1 MTVNEDSFTNWKNR
15 EEIAESMIP
24 IIGKLHRERD
34 VTVLLHSRSLVNKS
48 VVSILK
54 THRFARQ
61 IAGEELSVTETFPFL
76 QALTTLDLGPSQIDI
91 GMLAATYKADDQGL
105 SVADFTA
112 RAVAGATGPDKIERR
127 EPRDVVLYGFGR
139 IGRLLARLLIEKSG
153 SGNGLRLRAIV
164 VRKGAGQDIVKRA
177 SLLRRDSI
185 HGQFHGT
192 ITVDEANNKIIA
204 NGNEIAMIYADDP
217 AAVDYTAY
225 GIKDAILIDN
235 TGRWRDR
242 EGLSNHLRPGIAK
255 VVLTA
260 PGKGDVPNI
269 VHGVNHDSIKPDEQ
283 ILSCASCTT
292 NAIVPPLKA
301 MADEYGVLRGHV
313 ETVHSFTNDQNLL
326 DNYHKSDRRG
336 RSAPLNMVITETG
349 AASAVAKALPD
360 LEATITGS
368 SIRVPVP
375 DVSIAILNLQLA
387 RETTREDVLDHLR
400 QVSLTSPLK
409 RQIDFTT
416 APDAVSSDF
425 IGSRHASIVDA
436 GATKV
441 EGDNAI
447 LYLWYDNEFGY
458 SCQVVR
464 VVQYVSGVEYPTF
477 RPRPPDPGPRPFG
490 SALPPCRWE
499 GGAVLPP
506 GTSVRS
512 ALQVEPVPVC
522 RVRGCVAEAVVDVSH
537 IGVAVGGVGQEAA
550 EVRTAPVGLPDRLG
564 LHPSAEAVSAVLG
577 QHTGAVVLGITRAVA
592 GDDEFGEPG
601 DRAVGG
607 VDGDD
612 GVQLVAA
619 LGDGLR
625 RGPDPVHV
633 PGHGGVVGVVH
644 GHVVHG
650 AAGGGE
656 GPGEVVGDGA
666 LP

>member
-1 MTVNEDSFTNWKNR
+1 MTTTVDSFTNWKNR

-34 VTVLLHSRSLVNKS
+34 VTILLHSRSLVNKS

-61 IAGEELSVTETFPFL
+61 IAGEELSVTETLPFL
-76 QALTTLDLGPSQIDI
+76 RALTTLDLGPSQIDI
-91 GMLAATYKADDQGL
+91 GMLAATYRADDRGL
-105 SVADFTA
+105 SVEEFTA
-112 RAVAGATGPDKIERR
+112 EAVAGATGENKIKCR

-139 IGRLLARLLIEKSG
+139 IGRLLARLLIEKTG

-164 VRKGAGQDIVKRA
+164 VRKAAGQDLVKRA

-185 HGQFHGT
+185 HGQFQGT
-192 ITVDEANNKIIA
+192 ITVDEANNKIVA
-204 NGNEIAMIYADDP
+204 NGNEIQVIYSDDP
-217 AAVDYTAY
+217 TAVDYTAY
-225 GIKDAILIDN
+225 GIKNAILIDN

-242 EGLSNHLRPGIAK
+242 EGLSKHLRPGVDK

-269 VHGVNHDSIKPDEQ
+269 VHGVNHETIKPDER

-360 LEATITGS
+360 LDAKITGS

-387 RETTREDVLDHLR
+387 RETTREEVLDYLR
-400 QVSLTSPLK
+400 NVSLTSPLK
-409 RQIDFTT
+409 RQIDFIS

-425 IGSRHASIVDA
+425 IGSRNASIVDA

-464 VVQYVSGVEYPTF
+464 VVQHVSGVEYPTY
-477 RPRPPDPGPRPFG
+477 PAP
-490 SALPPCRWE
+490 
-499 GGAVLPP
+499 AV
-506 GTSVRS
+506 
-512 ALQVEPVPVC
+512 
-522 RVRGCVAEAVVDVSH
+522 
-537 IGVAVGGVGQEAA
+537 
-550 EVRTAPVGLPDRLG
+550 
-564 LHPSAEAVSAVLG
+564 
-577 QHTGAVVLGITRAVA
+577 
-592 GDDEFGEPG
+592 
-601 DRAVGG
+601 
-607 VDGDD
+607 
-612 GVQLVAA
+612 
-619 LGDGLR
+619 
-625 RGPDPVHV
+625 
-633 PGHGGVVGVVH
+633 
-644 GHVVHG
+644 
-650 AAGGGE
+650 
-656 GPGEVVGDGA
+656 
-666 LP
+666 

>member
-1 MTVNEDSFTNWKNR
+1 MTVNDDSFTNWKNR
-15 EEIAESMIP
+15 EETAEAMIP

-61 IAGEELSVTETFPFL
+61 IAGEELSVTETMPFL
-76 QALTTLDLGPSQIDI
+76 QALAALDLGPSQIDI
-91 GMLAATYKADDQGL
+91 GMLAATYKSDDRGL
-105 SVADFTA
+105 SVAEFTA
-112 RAVAGATGPDKIERR
+112 EAVAGATGANKIEHGAG
-127 EPRDVVLYGFGR
+127 RDVVLYGFGR
-139 IGRLLARLLIEKSG
+139 IGRLVARLLIEKSG

-164 VRKGAGQDIVKRA
+164 VRGGGGRAGEDLVKRA

-185 HGQFHGT
+185 HGQFQGT
-192 ITVDEANNKIIA
+192 ITVDEANSAIIA
-204 NGNEIAMIYADDP
+204 NGNEIKVIYADDP
-217 AAVDYTAY
+217 TSVDYTAY

-235 TGRWRDR
+235 TGKWRDR
-242 EGLSNHLRPGIAK
+242 EGLSKHLRPGIDK

-269 VHGVNHDSIKPDEQ
+269 VHGVNHDTLKPDEQ

-301 MADEYGVLRGHV
+301 MEDEYGVLRGHV

-360 LEATITGS
+360 LKARITGS

-387 RETTREDVLDHLR
+387 RETTREEVLDYLR
-400 QVSLTSPLK
+400 NVSLTSPLK

-458 SCQVVR
+458 SCQVIR
-464 VVQYVSGVEYPTF
+464 VVQYVSGVEYPTY
-477 RPRPPDPGPRPFG
+477 PAP
-490 SALPPCRWE
+490 
-499 GGAVLPP
+499 AV
-506 GTSVRS
+506 
-512 ALQVEPVPVC
+512 
-522 RVRGCVAEAVVDVSH
+522 
-537 IGVAVGGVGQEAA
+537 
-550 EVRTAPVGLPDRLG
+550 
-564 LHPSAEAVSAVLG
+564 
-577 QHTGAVVLGITRAVA
+577 
-592 GDDEFGEPG
+592 
-601 DRAVGG
+601 
-607 VDGDD
+607 
-612 GVQLVAA
+612 
-619 LGDGLR
+619 
-625 RGPDPVHV
+625 
-633 PGHGGVVGVVH
+633 
-644 GHVVHG
+644 
-650 AAGGGE
+650 
-656 GPGEVVGDGA
+656 
-666 LP
+666 

>member
-1 MTVNEDSFTNWKNR
+1 MTVNDDSFTNWKNR

-61 IAGEELSVTETFPFL
+61 IAGEELSVTETLPFL
-76 QALTTLDLGPSQIDI
+76 KALGTLDLGPSQIDI
-91 GMLAATYKADDQGL
+91 GMLAAMYRTDDQGL
-105 SVADFTA
+105 SVEDFTA
-112 RAVAGATGPDKIERR
+112 RAVAGATGADKIEHG
-127 EPRDVVLYGFGR
+127 EGRDVVLYGFGR
-139 IGRLLARLLIEKSG
+139 IGRLVARLLIEKAG

-164 VRKGAGQDIVKRA
+164 VRGGGDRAAEDLVKRA

-185 HGQFHGT
+185 HGQFQGT
-192 ITVDEANNKIIA
+192 ITVDEASCSITA
-204 NGNEIAMIYADDP
+204 NGNTIRVIHADDP
-217 AAVDYTAY
+217 AEVDYTAY

-235 TGRWRDR
+235 TGKWRDR
-242 EGLSNHLRPGIAK
+242 EGLSKHLRPGIDK

-269 VHGVNHDSIKPDEQ
+269 VHGVNHDMVKPDER

-301 MADEYGVLRGHV
+301 MNDEYGVLRGHV

-326 DNYHKSDRRG
+326 DNYHKSERRG

-360 LEATITGS
+360 LKARITGS

-387 RETTREDVLDHLR
+387 REVTREEVLEYLR
-400 QVSLTSPLK
+400 DVSLTSPMR
-409 RQIDFTT
+409 RQIDFIS

-436 GATKV
+436 GALKA

-458 SCQVVR
+458 SCQVIR
-464 VVQYVSGVEYPTF
+464 VVQHVSGVEYPTY
-477 RPRPPDPGPRPFG
+477 PAP
-490 SALPPCRWE
+490 
-499 GGAVLPP
+499 
-506 GTSVRS
+506 
-512 ALQVEPVPVC
+512 
-522 RVRGCVAEAVVDVSH
+522 
-537 IGVAVGGVGQEAA
+537 AA
-550 EVRTAPVGLPDRLG
+550 
-564 LHPSAEAVSAVLG
+564 
-577 QHTGAVVLGITRAVA
+577 
-592 GDDEFGEPG
+592 
-601 DRAVGG
+601 
-607 VDGDD
+607 
-612 GVQLVAA
+612 
-619 LGDGLR
+619 
-625 RGPDPVHV
+625 
-633 PGHGGVVGVVH
+633 
-644 GHVVHG
+644 
-650 AAGGGE
+650 
-656 GPGEVVGDGA
+656 
-666 LP
+666 

>member
-1 MTVNEDSFTNWKNR
+1 VTVNDDAFTNWKLR

-61 IAGEELSVTETFPFL
+61 IAGAELSVTETMPFL
-76 QALTTLDLGPSQIDI
+76 QALTALDLGPSQIDI
-91 GMLAATYKADDQGL
+91 GMLAATYKADGRGL
-105 SVADFTA
+105 SVAEFTA
-112 RAVAGATGPDKIERR
+112 EAVAGATGANKIERR
-127 EPRDVVLYGFGR
+127 ASRDVVLYGFGR
-139 IGRLLARLLIEKSG
+139 IGRLLARLLIEKAG

-164 VRKGAGQDIVKRA
+164 VRGNGAGQDLVKRA

-185 HGQFHGT
+185 HGQFQGT
-192 ITVDEANNKIIA
+192 ITVDEANSRIVA
-204 NGNEIAMIYADDP
+204 NGNEIQVIYADDP
-217 AAVDYTAY
+217 TTVDYTAY
-225 GIKDAILIDN
+225 GIKDAVLIDN
-235 TGRWRDR
+235 TGKWRDR
-242 EGLSNHLRPGIAK
+242 EGLSQHLRPGIDK

-269 VHGVNHDSIKPDEQ
+269 VHGVNHDMLKPDER
-283 ILSCASCTT
+283 IISCASCTT

-326 DNYHKSDRRG
+326 DNYHKSERRG

-360 LEATITGS
+360 LKAKITGS

-387 RETTREDVLDHLR
+387 RETDREEVLDYLR
-400 QVSLTSPLK
+400 DVSLTSPLK
-409 RQIDFTT
+409 RQIDFIS

-458 SCQVVR
+458 SCQVIR
-464 VVQYVSGVEYPTF
+464 VVQYVSGAEYPTF
-477 RPRPPDPGPRPFG
+477 PSPAP
-490 SALPPCRWE
+490 
-499 GGAVLPP
+499 AV
-506 GTSVRS
+506 
-512 ALQVEPVPVC
+512 
-522 RVRGCVAEAVVDVSH
+522 
-537 IGVAVGGVGQEAA
+537 
-550 EVRTAPVGLPDRLG
+550 
-564 LHPSAEAVSAVLG
+564 
-577 QHTGAVVLGITRAVA
+577 
-592 GDDEFGEPG
+592 
-601 DRAVGG
+601 
-607 VDGDD
+607 
-612 GVQLVAA
+612 
-619 LGDGLR
+619 
-625 RGPDPVHV
+625 
-633 PGHGGVVGVVH
+633 
-644 GHVVHG
+644 
-650 AAGGGE
+650 
-656 GPGEVVGDGA
+656 
-666 LP
+666 

>member
-1 MTVNEDSFTNWKNR
+1 MTINDDSFTNWKNR

-48 VVSILK
+48 VISILK
-54 THRFARQ
+54 VHRFARQ
-61 IAGEELSVTETFPFL
+61 IAGAELSVTETMPFL

-91 GMLAATYKADDQGL
+91 GMLAATYMADDRGL
-105 SVADFTA
+105 SVEEFTA
-112 RAVAGATGPDKIERR
+112 EAVAGATGDDRAERR

-139 IGRLLARLLIEKSG
+139 IGRLVARLLIEKAG
-153 SGNGLRLRAIV
+153 SGNGLRLRAVV
-164 VRKGAGQDIVKRA
+164 VRGGGDQDLVKRA

-185 HGQFHGT
+185 HGQFQGT
-192 ITVDEANNKIIA
+192 ITVDEAKSTIFA
-204 NGNEIAMIYADDP
+204 NGNEIKVIYSDDP
-217 AAVDYTAY
+217 TSVDYTAY
-225 GIKDAILIDN
+225 GIKNAILIDN

-242 EGLSNHLRPGIAK
+242 EGLSRHLRPGIDK

-269 VHGVNHDSIKPDEQ
+269 VHGVNHDMLKPDEN

-301 MADEYGVLRGHV
+301 MEDGFGVLRGHV

-326 DNYHKSDRRG
+326 DNYHKADRRG

-360 LEATITGS
+360 LKAKITGS

-387 RETTREDVLDHLR
+387 RETTREEVLDHLR
-400 QVSLTSPLK
+400 EVSLTSPLK
-409 RQIDFTT
+409 RQIDFTS

-464 VVQYVSGVEYPTF
+464 VVQYVSGVEYPTY
-477 RPRPPDPGPRPFG
+477 P
-490 SALPPCRWE
+490 
-499 GGAVLPP
+499 
-506 GTSVRS
+506 
-512 ALQVEPVPVC
+512 
-522 RVRGCVAEAVVDVSH
+522 
-537 IGVAVGGVGQEAA
+537 
-550 EVRTAPVGLPDRLG
+550 APV
-564 LHPSAEAVSAVLG
+564 A
-577 QHTGAVVLGITRAVA
+577 
-592 GDDEFGEPG
+592 
-601 DRAVGG
+601 
-607 VDGDD
+607 
-612 GVQLVAA
+612 
-619 LGDGLR
+619 
-625 RGPDPVHV
+625 
-633 PGHGGVVGVVH
+633 
-644 GHVVHG
+644 
-650 AAGGGE
+650 
-656 GPGEVVGDGA
+656 
-666 LP
+666 

>member
-1 MTVNEDSFTNWKNR
+1 MTFNEDSFTNWKHR

-24 IIGKLHRERD
+24 VIGKLHRERD

-61 IAGEELSVTETFPFL
+61 IAGAELSVTDTLPFL
-76 QALTTLDLGPSQIDI
+76 QALTALDLGPSQIDI
-91 GMLAATYKADDQGL
+91 GMLAETYRADDRGL
-105 SVADFTA
+105 SVEEFTA
-112 RAVAGATGPDKIERR
+112 GAVAGATGANKIECR
-127 EPRDVVLYGFGR
+127 EGRDVVLYGFGR
-139 IGRLLARLLIEKSG
+139 IGRLVARLLIEKAG

-164 VRKGAGQDIVKRA
+164 VRGGGGRAGEDLVKRA

-185 HGQFHGT
+185 HGQFQGT
-192 ITVDEANNKIIA
+192 ITVDEANSTIVA
-204 NGNEIAMIYADDP
+204 NGNEIKVIYADDP
-217 AAVDYTAY
+217 TSVDYTAY

-235 TGRWRDR
+235 TGKWRDR
-242 EGLSNHLRPGIAK
+242 EGLSKHLRPGIDK

-260 PGKGDVPNI
+260 PGKGDVPNV
-269 VHGVNHDSIKPDEQ
+269 VHGVNHDTIKPDEQ

-360 LEATITGS
+360 LEAKITGS

-387 RETTREDVLDHLR
+387 RETSREEVLDYLR
-400 QVSLTSPLK
+400 DVSLTSPLK
-409 RQIDFTT
+409 RQIDFTS
-416 APDAVSSDF
+416 APDAVSNDF

-458 SCQVVR
+458 SCQVIR
-464 VVQYVSGVEYPTF
+464 VVQYVSGVEYPTY
-477 RPRPPDPGPRPFG
+477 P
-490 SALPPCRWE
+490 
-499 GGAVLPP
+499 
-506 GTSVRS
+506 
-512 ALQVEPVPVC
+512 
-522 RVRGCVAEAVVDVSH
+522 
-537 IGVAVGGVGQEAA
+537 
-550 EVRTAPVGLPDRLG
+550 APV
-564 LHPSAEAVSAVLG
+564 A
-577 QHTGAVVLGITRAVA
+577 
-592 GDDEFGEPG
+592 
-601 DRAVGG
+601 
-607 VDGDD
+607 
-612 GVQLVAA
+612 
-619 LGDGLR
+619 
-625 RGPDPVHV
+625 
-633 PGHGGVVGVVH
+633 
-644 GHVVHG
+644 
-650 AAGGGE
+650 
-656 GPGEVVGDGA
+656 
-666 LP
+666 

>member
-1 MTVNEDSFTNWKNR
+1 MTVNDDVFTDWKNR

-24 IIGKLHRERD
+24 VIGRLHRERD

-61 IAGEELSVTETFPFL
+61 IAGEELSVTETLPFL

-91 GMLAATYKADDQGL
+91 GMLAATYAADDRGL
-105 SVADFTA
+105 SVEEFTA
-112 RAVAGATGPDKIERR
+112 QAVAGATGANKIERR
-127 EPRDVVLYGFGR
+127 DSRDVVLYGFGR
-139 IGRLLARLLIEKSG
+139 IGRLVARLLIEKSG
-153 SGNGLRLRAIV
+153 GLRLRAIV
-164 VRKGAGQDIVKRA
+164 VRQGGDQDIVKRA

-185 HGQFHGT
+185 HGQFQGT
-192 ITVDEANNKIIA
+192 ITVDEANSTIIA
-204 NGNEIAMIYADDP
+204 NGNAIKVIYANDP
-217 AAVDYTAY
+217 SEVDYTAY

-235 TGRWRDR
+235 TGKWRDR
-242 EGLSNHLRPGIAK
+242 EGLSKHLRPGVEK

-269 VHGVNHDSIKPDEQ
+269 VHGVNHDTIKPDEQ

-301 MADEYGVLRGHV
+301 MEDRYGVLRGHV

-326 DNYHKSDRRG
+326 DNYHKSERRG

-360 LEATITGS
+360 LKAKITGS

-387 RETTREDVLDHLR
+387 QETTREDVLDYLR
-400 QVSLTSPLK
+400 DVSLTSPLR
-409 RQIDFTT
+409 RQIDFTN

-458 SCQVVR
+458 SCQVIR
-464 VVQYVSGVEYPTF
+464 VVQYVSGVEYPTY
-477 RPRPPDPGPRPFG
+477 PAP
-490 SALPPCRWE
+490 
-499 GGAVLPP
+499 AV
-506 GTSVRS
+506 
-512 ALQVEPVPVC
+512 
-522 RVRGCVAEAVVDVSH
+522 
-537 IGVAVGGVGQEAA
+537 
-550 EVRTAPVGLPDRLG
+550 
-564 LHPSAEAVSAVLG
+564 
-577 QHTGAVVLGITRAVA
+577 
-592 GDDEFGEPG
+592 
-601 DRAVGG
+601 
-607 VDGDD
+607 
-612 GVQLVAA
+612 
-619 LGDGLR
+619 
-625 RGPDPVHV
+625 
-633 PGHGGVVGVVH
+633 
-644 GHVVHG
+644 
-650 AAGGGE
+650 
-656 GPGEVVGDGA
+656 
-666 LP
+666 

>member
-61 IAGEELSVTETFPFL
+61 IAGEELSVTETMPFL
-76 QALTTLDLGPSQIDI
+76 RALTALDLGPSQIDI
-91 GMLAATYKADDQGL
+91 GMLAATYQSDDRGL
-105 SVADFTA
+105 TVEEFTA
-112 RAVAGATGPDKIERR
+112 GAVAGATGANKIERG
-127 EPRDVVLYGFGR
+127 EGRDVVLYGFGR
-139 IGRLLARLLIEKSG
+139 IGRLVARLLIEKSG

-164 VRKGAGQDIVKRA
+164 VRGGGGRASEDLVKRA

-185 HGQFHGT
+185 HGPFQGT
-192 ITVDEANNKIIA
+192 ITVDEANGTITA
-204 NGNEIAMIYADDP
+204 NGNEIKVIYADDP
-217 AAVDYTAY
+217 TSVDYTAY

-235 TGRWRDR
+235 TGKWRDR
-242 EGLSNHLRPGIAK
+242 EGLSNHLRPGIEK

-269 VHGVNHDSIKPDEQ
+269 VHGVNHDTVKPDER

-301 MADEYGVLRGHV
+301 MDDEYGVLRGHV

-360 LEATITGS
+360 LKAKITGS

-387 RETTREDVLDHLR
+387 RETTREEVLDHLR
-400 QVSLTSPLK
+400 EVSLTSPLR
-409 RQIDFTT
+409 RQIDFTS
-416 APDAVSSDF
+416 APDAVSNDF

-464 VVQYVSGVEYPTF
+464 VVQHVSGVEYPTY
-477 RPRPPDPGPRPFG
+477 PAP
-490 SALPPCRWE
+490 
-499 GGAVLPP
+499 AV
-506 GTSVRS
+506 
-512 ALQVEPVPVC
+512 
-522 RVRGCVAEAVVDVSH
+522 
-537 IGVAVGGVGQEAA
+537 
-550 EVRTAPVGLPDRLG
+550 
-564 LHPSAEAVSAVLG
+564 
-577 QHTGAVVLGITRAVA
+577 
-592 GDDEFGEPG
+592 
-601 DRAVGG
+601 
-607 VDGDD
+607 
-612 GVQLVAA
+612 
-619 LGDGLR
+619 
-625 RGPDPVHV
+625 
-633 PGHGGVVGVVH
+633 
-644 GHVVHG
+644 
-650 AAGGGE
+650 
-656 GPGEVVGDGA
+656 
-666 LP
+666 

>member
-1 MTVNEDSFTNWKNR
+1 MTVNDDSFTNWKHR
-15 EEIAESMIP
+15 EETAESMIP
-24 IIGKLHRERD
+24 MIGRLHREQD

-61 IAGEELSVTETFPFL
+61 IAGVELSVTETMPFL
-76 QALTTLDLGPSQIDI
+76 RALTALDLGPSQIDI
-91 GMLAATYKADDQGL
+91 GLLAEAHRTDDRGL
-105 SVADFTA
+105 SVEEFTA
-112 RAVAGATGPDKIERR
+112 EAVAGATGANKIERR

-139 IGRLLARLLIEKSG
+139 IGRLLARLLIEKAG
-153 SGNGLRLRAIV
+153 SGNGLRLRAVV
-164 VRKGAGQDIVKRA
+164 VRDSGGGDLVKRA

-185 HGQFHGT
+185 HGQFQGT
-192 ITVDEANNKIIA
+192 ITVDEERGRIIA
-204 NGNEIAMIYADDP
+204 NGNEIQVIYSDDP
-217 AAVDYTAY
+217 TTVDYPAY

-242 EGLSNHLRPGIAK
+242 EGLSKHLRPGIDK

-269 VHGVNHDSIKPDEQ
+269 VHGVNHDTVKPDER

-326 DNYHKSDRRG
+326 DNFHKSDRRG

-349 AASAVAKALPD
+349 AASAVAKALPE
-360 LEATITGS
+360 LKAPITGS

-400 QVSLTSPLK
+400 EVSLTSPLK
-409 RQIDFTT
+409 RQIDFIS

-436 GATKV
+436 GALKV

-464 VVQYVSGVEYPTF
+464 VVQHVSGVEYPTY
-477 RPRPPDPGPRPFG
+477 PAP
-490 SALPPCRWE
+490 
-499 GGAVLPP
+499 AV
-506 GTSVRS
+506 
-512 ALQVEPVPVC
+512 
-522 RVRGCVAEAVVDVSH
+522 
-537 IGVAVGGVGQEAA
+537 
-550 EVRTAPVGLPDRLG
+550 
-564 LHPSAEAVSAVLG
+564 
-577 QHTGAVVLGITRAVA
+577 
-592 GDDEFGEPG
+592 
-601 DRAVGG
+601 
-607 VDGDD
+607 
-612 GVQLVAA
+612 
-619 LGDGLR
+619 
-625 RGPDPVHV
+625 
-633 PGHGGVVGVVH
+633 
-644 GHVVHG
+644 
-650 AAGGGE
+650 
-656 GPGEVVGDGA
+656 
-666 LP
+666 

>member
-1 MTVNEDSFTNWKNR
+1 MIKVAESYHGGTTELAKDGPVTVNEDLFTDWKNR

-24 IIGKLHRERD
+24 IIGRLQRERD
-34 VTVLLHSRSLVNKS
+34 VTVLLHSRSLVNRS

-91 GMLAATYKADDQGL
+91 GMLAATYKADDHGL
-105 SVADFTA
+105 SVEEFTA
-112 RAVAGATGPDKIERR
+112 QAVAGAVGAEKRERR
-127 EPRDVVLYGFGR
+127 DSRDVVLYGFGR
-139 IGRLLARLLIEKSG
+139 IGRLLARLLIEKAG

-164 VRKGAGQDIVKRA
+164 VRRSAGEDLVKRA

-192 ITVDEANNKIIA
+192 ITVDEATSTIIA
-204 NGNEIAMIYADDP
+204 NGNAIKVIYSDDP
-217 AAVDYTAY
+217 TTVDYTEY
-225 GIKDAILIDN
+225 GINDAILVDN
-235 TGRWRDR
+235 TGKWRDR
-242 EGLSNHLRPGIAK
+242 EGLSKHLRPGIAK

-269 VHGVNHDSIKPDEQ
+269 VHGVNHDTIKPDEQ
-283 ILSCASCTT
+283 IISCASCTT

-301 MADEYGVLRGHV
+301 MEDEFGVLRGHV

-326 DNYHKSDRRG
+326 DNYHGADRRG

-349 AASAVAKALPD
+349 AASAVSKALPD
-360 LEATITGS
+360 LKAKITGS

-387 RETTREDVLDHLR
+387 RETTREEVLEHLR
-400 QVSLTSPLK
+400 EVSLTSPLK

-464 VVQYVSGVEYPTF
+464 VVQHVSGVEYPTF
-477 RPRPPDPGPRPFG
+477 PAP
-490 SALPPCRWE
+490 
-499 GGAVLPP
+499 AV
-506 GTSVRS
+506 
-512 ALQVEPVPVC
+512 
-522 RVRGCVAEAVVDVSH
+522 
-537 IGVAVGGVGQEAA
+537 
-550 EVRTAPVGLPDRLG
+550 
-564 LHPSAEAVSAVLG
+564 
-577 QHTGAVVLGITRAVA
+577 
-592 GDDEFGEPG
+592 
-601 DRAVGG
+601 
-607 VDGDD
+607 
-612 GVQLVAA
+612 
-619 LGDGLR
+619 
-625 RGPDPVHV
+625 
-633 PGHGGVVGVVH
+633 
-644 GHVVHG
+644 
-650 AAGGGE
+650 
-656 GPGEVVGDGA
+656 
-666 LP
+666 

>member
-1 MTVNEDSFTNWKNR
+1 MTVNDDSFTNWKNR

-24 IIGKLHRERD
+24 IIGRLHRERD

-61 IAGEELSVTETFPFL
+61 IAGEELSVTETLPFL
-76 QALTTLDLGPSQIDI
+76 QALTALDLGPSQIDI
-91 GMLAATYKADDQGL
+91 GMLAATYRNDDRGL
-105 SVADFTA
+105 TVHEFTA
-112 RAVAGATGPDKIERR
+112 EAVAGATGANKIDRR

-139 IGRLLARLLIEKSG
+139 IGRLVARLLIEKAG

-164 VRKGAGQDIVKRA
+164 VRGGGGRAGEDLVKRA

-185 HGQFHGT
+185 HGQFQGT
-192 ITVDEANNKIIA
+192 ITVDEAAGTIVA
-204 NGNEIAMIYADDP
+204 NGNEIKVIYANDP
-217 AAVDYTAY
+217 SEVDYTAY

-235 TGRWRDR
+235 TGKWRDR
-242 EGLSNHLRPGIAK
+242 EGLSEHLRPGIDK

-269 VHGVNHDSIKPDEQ
+269 VHGVNHDTIKPDEQ

-301 MADEYGVLRGHV
+301 MEDEFGVLRGHV

-326 DNYHKSDRRG
+326 DNYHKSERRG

-360 LEATITGS
+360 LKAKITGS

-387 RETTREDVLDHLR
+387 RQTTREEVLDYLR
-400 QVSLTSPLK
+400 DVSLTSPLK
-409 RQIDFTT
+409 RQIDFIS

-458 SCQVVR
+458 SCQVIR
-464 VVQYVSGVEYPTF
+464 VVQHVSGVEYPTF
-477 RPRPPDPGPRPFG
+477 PAP
-490 SALPPCRWE
+490 
-499 GGAVLPP
+499 AV
-506 GTSVRS
+506 
-512 ALQVEPVPVC
+512 
-522 RVRGCVAEAVVDVSH
+522 
-537 IGVAVGGVGQEAA
+537 
-550 EVRTAPVGLPDRLG
+550 
-564 LHPSAEAVSAVLG
+564 
-577 QHTGAVVLGITRAVA
+577 
-592 GDDEFGEPG
+592 
-601 DRAVGG
+601 
-607 VDGDD
+607 
-612 GVQLVAA
+612 
-619 LGDGLR
+619 
-625 RGPDPVHV
+625 
-633 PGHGGVVGVVH
+633 
-644 GHVVHG
+644 
-650 AAGGGE
+650 
-656 GPGEVVGDGA
+656 
-666 LP
+666 